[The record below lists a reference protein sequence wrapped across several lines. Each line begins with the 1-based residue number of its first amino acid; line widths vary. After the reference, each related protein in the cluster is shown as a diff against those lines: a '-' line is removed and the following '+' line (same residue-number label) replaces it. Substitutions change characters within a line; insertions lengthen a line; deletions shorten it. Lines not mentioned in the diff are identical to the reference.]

1 MTPHIRGAT
10 ASGLAARLGMAHHCW
25 RPPLRGV
32 RERRYS
38 RGGRFASIYFGPRKH
53 REIKQEHSVPMDFN
67 WSPEQEKYRAEVR
80 SWLETKRP
88 SPLGKNDDPGFAGHD
103 APRERLNQGAQ
114 RPIETRRGG

>member
-25 RPPLRGV
+25 RPPLGGV

-80 SWLETKRP
+80 SWLEANRP
-88 SPLGKNDDPGFAGHD
+88 SPPCKNHDPDFPAAH
-103 APRERLNQGAQ
+103 APSPRL
-114 RPIETRRGG
+114 P